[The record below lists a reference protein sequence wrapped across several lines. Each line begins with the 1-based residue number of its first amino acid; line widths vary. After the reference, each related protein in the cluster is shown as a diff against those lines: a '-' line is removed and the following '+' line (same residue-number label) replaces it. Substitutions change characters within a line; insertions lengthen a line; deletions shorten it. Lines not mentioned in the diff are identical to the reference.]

1 MTRRVTDLI
10 AGASLL
16 VAVLLARP
24 AQAQQFNS
32 DSYLSKP
39 AGTITFILTTGQRN
53 SMMMSTFS
61 LLPKWEFTTSIFIYN
76 SDNDPATDEGYST
89 SFYAKYMFYENKA
102 KTGGFAVK
110 FGTGLDP
117 GYLSAENRVEDA
129 LKTYWANA
137 PLTVPFFNNTL
148 SLDVMPGF
156 SASTEYGTDS
166 SAAWTFTYAT
176 RLAWYPASPKWSVVG
191 EVLGAEGPGTSPP
204 EYRVGL
210 RWEPNQHTVFAVTYD
225 QEFGGANGARWEAGM
240 MLFTPPFF
248 CIRGCQ
254 P

>member
-102 KTGGFAVK
+102 R
-110 FGTGLDP
+110 P
-117 GYLSAENRVEDA
+117 ED
-129 LKTYWANA
+129 
-137 PLTVPFFNNTL
+137 
-148 SLDVMPGF
+148 SR
-156 SASTEYGTDS
+156 S
-166 SAAWTFTYAT
+166 SSGRAWT
-176 RLAWYPASPKWSVVG
+176 
-191 EVLGAEGPGTSPP
+191 PGT
-204 EYRVGL
+204 
-210 RWEPNQHTVFAVTYD
+210 
-225 QEFGGANGARWEAGM
+225 
-240 MLFTPPFF
+240 
-248 CIRGCQ
+248 
-254 P
+254 